1 LKKSEKTPVAAG
13 FSLFFLYYGLCK
25 KAKIYTPERIQ
36 QSYKK
41 PVENPCSLG
50 VITLVFFAGILYN
63 I

>member
-1 LKKSEKTPVAAG
+1 LEKDQKTPADAG
-13 FSLFFLYYGLCK
+13 FSLFFLYYGHWK

-36 QSYKK
+36 HFYKK